1 METSD
6 IMGKEGQRGLL
17 LWLCLSGLV
26 HSSATFVFWTASVR
40 IEYHSAVDGHSVHK
54 TCECGLFGRNSDLK
68 ETYGSVALPAGDID
82 GCGSGPIFHNHSTP
96 WIALVARGNCTFSE
110 KINAAKDQGAAGVVV
125 FNTEE
130 NGNGTSHMSHPEAAG
145 IVAIMVG
152 HGQGMEVVNL
162 VRNGTEVKMTIQP
175 GTPHGPWVDTYWLYL
190 LSIAF
195 LIVTAASVTYF
206 VFLSATRIYRLRR
219 HQRNERRL
227 KSRAKKAIRC
237 LRVRTLARDDEEAN
251 SESHVCAVCIES
263 YRTGDVVTVLTC
275 DHIFHK
281 TCIEPWLLE
290 KRTCPMC
297 KCDIL
302 KALGVEDES
311 KETAPVQA
319 ADDAIVTV
327 AGGEAM
333 YDVPLTDPG
342 SPDPESPDPER
353 LQHRYDN
360 RAFEGDSNAVRG

>member
-1 METSD
+1 
-6 IMGKEGQRGLL
+6 MGEKGQRCLL

-26 HSSATFVFWTASVR
+26 HSSAAFVFWSAVVE
-40 IEYHSAVDGHSVHK
+40 IEYSSVGDDK
-54 TCECGLFGRNSDLK
+54 TVQKSCECGVFGRNSELK
-68 ETYGSVALPAGDID
+68 ETSGSVVLPLGDIE
-82 GCGSGPIFHNHSTP
+82 GCASAPVYSHNNSTS
-96 WIALVARGNCTFSE
+96 WVALVRRGNCTFSE
-110 KINAAKDQGAAGVVV
+110 KINAAKRQGAAGVVV
-125 FNTEE
+125 FNSEE
-130 NGNGTSHMSHPEAAG
+130 NGNTTSHMFHPEAAD
-145 IVAIMVG
+145 IVAIMIG
-152 HGQGMEVVNL
+152 YGQGMEVVRL
-162 VRNGTEVKMTIQP
+162 LRNGTGVVMAINP
-175 GTPHGPWVDTYWLYL
+175 GKLHGPWIDTYWLYL

-219 HQRNERRL
+219 HQRNEQRL
-227 KSRAKKAIRC
+227 KSKAKKAIRC
-237 LRVRTLARDDEEAN
+237 LQVRTLARDDEEVN
-251 SESHVCAVCIES
+251 SESHLCAVCIES
-263 YRTGDVVTVLTC
+263 YRMGDVVTVLTC

-311 KETAPVQA
+311 KDTISVQVP
-319 ADDAIVTV
+319 ADNAIVTV
-327 AGGEAM
+327 AGGGEGM
-333 YDVPLTDPG
+333 FDVPLTDPG
-342 SPDPESPDPER
+342 SPDPER